1 MSWNPRAIP
10 SQAGKTFVVTGANS
24 GLGYFTSEQ
33 LAAAGAHVV
42 LACRN
47 LTKADAAARAL
58 RKRVPGAS
66 VSVLRL
72 DVSDLAS
79 VAAAAEEM
87 LGLPRVDGLI
97 LNAGSVHPPR
107 RRAVSV
113 DGHELVFATNYLGHF
128 ALTARVLPALL
139 RTPGSRVIPLGS
151 MISWL
156 LPSRLR
162 DLQLSGRYNPWAAYA
177 QSKIALQV
185 FGFELDRR
193 LRAAGA
199 DVEAIVV
206 HPGYSISG
214 RTPRIPGVNEPSR
227 ATRFADNLQA
237 PVTQGK
243 DHGAWVIVR
252 AATDPLATGGDYFG
266 PRFLTKGAPVRQT
279 PTRTSLDHAVAERLW
294 TQSESLAG
302 IRFPL

>member
-1 MSWNPRAIP
+1 MSWNPRATP
-10 SQAGKTFVVTGANS
+10 SQAGKTFVVTGSNS

-156 LPSRLR
+156 LPSQLR
-162 DLQLSGRYNPWAAYA
+162 DLQLSVRYNPWAAYA
-177 QSKIALQV
+177 QSKVALQV

-199 DVEAIVV
+199 DAEAIVV

-214 RTPRIPGVNEPSR
+214 RTPRIPGVNEPST
-227 ATRFADNLQA
+227 ATRFVDNLQA